1 MIRQNEHQIQILW
14 CEFCQAE
21 VEMTAREL
29 APFFLEVTERVIYW
43 QVENGS
49 LHFFETETGLL
60 VICLKSINSEKVMRG
75 GIL

>member
-1 MIRQNEHQIQILW
+1 
-14 CEFCQAE
+14 
-21 VEMTAREL
+21 MTAREL